1 MEAREVVGKYRIARK
16 LGQGGMGSVFE
27 AVDEKIKS
35 HVALKILNLQ
45 CSQNIQVVMRFL
57 NEAQIANSIRHP
69 GIVKVYD
76 HGFLPSGE
84 AYLAM
89 ELLQGVSLRERMRQG
104 CSEADVIRWARQT
117 ASALS
122 AAHDLGVVHRD
133 LKPDNLMLVSDPE
146 VAGGERIKVLDFGIA
161 RITRPEHFGEPSGMT
176 ATGMLIGTP
185 SYMAPEQCSS
195 AKTTNDKA
203 DVYALGVIL
212 YEALGG
218 ELPFAPRQAK
228 SEQDTSGGGGELI
241 EILFHHLHS
250 PPPSLASKRADL
262 SPQLCEL
269 THLMLAKSPA
279 QRPSMREL
287 LQRLD
292 ELSRGA
298 SDRLFGVKEARES
311 GALTP
316 AYEAAAPSAAVR
328 ASLWAQRGVLG
339 WLVAGFLALGGAG
352 LWTQRRAPPPESQ
365 RAAASLRV
373 SPSPQ
378 VVEAAAS
385 LAPSSPSPPS
395 GPVALV
401 PPSVG
406 ASPGAAPKHA
416 PDITDSPAHEAQS
429 RPSAHGGRGKRV
441 PAPRRGLAGATRSTL
456 SPNQISERLE
466 QARAALSQGQA
477 DETLRLTR
485 ELEEA
490 GGRLSATQMQEA
502 QSLRGRAACI
512 VGDAQEASRAHAA
525 LVSGFHRGLIESF
538 CAKHQVRCAESRRGA
553 LCTTLRQEAAPA
565 APALPTTLRDPFPG
579 AGRGRP

>member
-1 MEAREVVGKYRIARK
+1 
-16 LGQGGMGSVFE
+16 
-27 AVDEKIKS
+27 
-35 HVALKILNLQ
+35 
-45 CSQNIQVVMRFL
+45 
-57 NEAQIANSIRHP
+57 
-69 GIVKVYD
+69 
-76 HGFLPSGE
+76 
-84 AYLAM
+84 
-89 ELLQGVSLRERMRQG
+89 
-104 CSEADVIRWARQT
+104 
-117 ASALS
+117 
-122 AAHDLGVVHRD
+122 VHRD

-195 AKTTNDKA
+195 AKTTDDKA

-218 ELPFAPRQAK
+218 ELPFAPRR
-228 SEQDTSGGGGELI
+228 SESDKESSAGGDALI

-250 PPPSLASKRADL
+250 PPPPLSGKRADL
-262 SPQLCEL
+262 SPPLCEL
-269 THLMLAKSPA
+269 THRMLAKSPA

-287 LQRLD
+287 SQRLD
-292 ELSRGA
+292 ELARGA
-298 SDRLFGVKEARES
+298 SERLFGAKEARES

-316 AYEAAAPSAAVR
+316 AYEAGSPSAAVGS
-328 ASLWAQRGVLG
+328 SLWAQRGVLG
-339 WLVAGFLALGGAG
+339 WLVAGFLVLGGAG
-352 LWTQRRAPPPESQ
+352 LWTQRRTPPPESE
-365 RAAASLRV
+365 RAAASLGVPASPRV
-373 SPSPQ
+373 ADP
-378 VVEAAAS
+378 ATS
-385 LAPSSPSPPS
+385 LAPSPPS

-401 PPSVG
+401 PSSGG
-406 ASPGAAPKHA
+406 APHGAAQKDA
-416 PDITDSPAHEAQS
+416 PDISDSPAHEARS

-441 PAPRRGLAGATRSTL
+441 SAPRRVLVAGAVRSRL
-456 SPNQISERLE
+456 SPIQISERLE
-466 QARAALSQGQA
+466 QARAALSHGQA

-512 VGDAQEASRAHAA
+512 AGDAQEASRAHAA

-579 AGRGRP
+579 AERGRP